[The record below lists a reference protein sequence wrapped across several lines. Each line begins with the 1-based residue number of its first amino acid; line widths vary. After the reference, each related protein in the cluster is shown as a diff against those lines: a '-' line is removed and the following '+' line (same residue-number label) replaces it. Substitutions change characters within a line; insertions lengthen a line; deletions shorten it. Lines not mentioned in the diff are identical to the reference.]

1 LGFIKPTWRIKMKE
15 TRTITIEPDQYKELL
30 EYSQQSGQSV
40 KAVIKEA
47 LENYIASSERLLRV
61 KANNP
66 VGRGRA
72 FCHFSLCFFYTNRK
86 YEKGE

>member
-1 LGFIKPTWRIKMKE
+1 MKE

-47 LENYIASSERLLRV
+47 LENYIASSE
-61 KANNP
+61 KAP
-66 VGRGRA
+66 ESQGQ
-72 FCHFSLCFFYTNRK
+72 
-86 YEKGE
+86 